1 MAYARKN
8 SRGTRRS
15 GGGGRT
21 VARRGAGTRRRVSS
35 GGAGSRA
42 VRIELVI
49 PGMSASRPFQVPAG
63 PSKRSRF

>member
-8 SRGTRRS
+8 FRGNRRS
-15 GGGGRT
+15 GGGGRI
-21 VARRGAGTRRRVSS
+21 VARRGTGSRRRVSS
-35 GGAGSRA
+35 RGASARA

-49 PGMSASRPFQVPAG
+49 PGMSASRPFAVPAG